1 MTGTVTDPA
10 LMSAEAL
17 LALYARGQLSPVEVL
32 QAVIE
37 RVARHNPA
45 VNAFA
50 VMNPGALQAAGDS
63 AQRWRAGR
71 PLGPL
76 DGVPCTVK
84 DLVDLAGFP
93 TRRGS
98 RTTSPDLVPDDAPAV
113 LGLKAAGAV
122 IVGKTTTTE
131 FGWKTPGDC
140 PLHGITRNPFDL
152 SRTPG
157 GSSSG
162 AAAAAAAGFGP
173 LHLGTDAGGS
183 IRIPAA
189 WCGMV
194 GLKPTF
200 GRVPQ
205 WPIGAFGAV
214 AVAGPITRTVRDAAL
229 MLSALARFD
238 ARDPYSLPDDP
249 RDWRNGIEGGV
260 AGLRI
265 SVLRRP
271 GFEAPVDA
279 EGIAAVE
286 QAAAVLVDAGAAIED
301 EDPGLPDAAA
311 AFGRV
316 WGVALAALVEAL
328 PPGKRGLLDAG
339 MEEVGGASGA
349 TRRGDAAN
357 RGAAGGGGAPDGA
370 VPPPVRPGSVPHGAG
385 STHAGRRAHGGA
397 VAGADAGLGAVDCA
411 VQPDP
416 AAGDHRAARAGRR
429 RAAAQRAGGGAAVSG
444 RPGAACRPGA
454 GAGRAFPNGPSGL
467 TRLDARSSGEVCGAH
482 RLQQR
487 QRQHG
492 REQVGADGHAE
503 HRGPTAGGVVQQ
515 RRHRAAEDRADAL
528 GDV

>member
-1 MTGTVTDPA
+1 VTDPA

-17 LALYARGQLSPVEVL
+17 LAHYASGRLSPVEAL
-32 QAVIE
+32 QAITE

-50 VMNPGALQAAGDS
+50 VLDPRALQAAGES

-71 PLGPL
+71 PLGAL

-98 RTTSPDLVPDDAPAV
+98 RTTSPSAVPDDAPAV

-122 IVGKTTTTE
+122 IIGKTTTTE

-140 PLHGITRNPFDL
+140 PLHGITRNPFDV

-189 WCGMV
+189 WCGAV

-238 ARDPYSLPDDP
+238 GRDPFSLPDDP
-249 RDWRNGIEGGV
+249 RDWRDGIDRGV
-260 AGLRI
+260 AGLRV

-271 GFEAPVDA
+271 GFDAPVDA
-279 EGIAAVE
+279 DGVAAVE
-286 QAAAVLVDAGAAIED
+286 QAAAILADAGAEIAD
-301 EDPGLPDAAA
+301 EDPGLPDISA

-316 WGVALAALVEAL
+316 WGVALAALVEGMPAE
-328 PPGKRGLLDAG
+328 KRSLLDAG
-339 MEEVGGASGA
+339 IEQVAAEQAGMSAAALMQVEAARIQAAHRMARFHRRFDLVLCPTVPGPPPLADSPTIEPSLALMRDWA
-349 TRRGDAAN
+349 PWTALFNLTRQPAISVPLGVT
-357 RGAAGGGGAPDGA
+357 AAGLP
-370 VPPPVRPGSVPHGAG
+370 RSVQ
-385 STHAGRRAHGGA
+385 
-397 VAGADAGLGAVDCA
+397 L
-411 VQPDP
+411 
-416 AAGDHRAARAGRR
+416 AAALYRDDLVLRAARVLEQAM
-429 RAAAQRAGGGAAVSG
+429 
-444 RPGAACRPGA
+444 P
-454 GAGRAFPNGPSGL
+454 FPVA
-467 TRLDARSSGEVCGAH
+467 RLG
-482 RLQQR
+482 
-487 QRQHG
+487 
-492 REQVGADGHAE
+492 
-503 HRGPTAGGVVQQ
+503 
-515 RRHRAAEDRADAL
+515 
-528 GDV
+528 

>member
-1 MTGTVTDPA
+1 MTDPA
-10 LMSAEAL
+10 LMSAETL
-17 LALYARGQLSPVEVL
+17 LAHYASGRLSPVEAL

-50 VMNPGALQAAGDS
+50 VMNPGALQAAGES

-71 PLGPL
+71 PLGML

-98 RTTSPDLVPDDAPAV
+98 RTTSPDPVPDDAPAV

-189 WCGMV
+189 WCGAV

-205 WPIGAFGAV
+205 WPIGAFGVV

-238 ARDPYSLPDDP
+238 GRDPFSLPDDP
-249 RDWRNGIEGGV
+249 RDWRDGIERGV
-260 AGLRI
+260 AGLRV

-271 GFEAPVDA
+271 GFDAPVDPD
-279 EGIAAVE
+279 GIAAVE
-286 QAAAVLVDAGAAIED
+286 RAAAVLADAGAEIED

-316 WGVALAALVEAL
+316 WGVALAALVEGL
-328 PPGKRGLLDAG
+328 PAEKRGLLDAG
-339 MEEVGGASGA
+339 IQEVAAEQAGLSAAAMMQIEALRVQAAHRMALFHRRFDLVLCPTVPSPPMLA
-349 TRRGDAAN
+349 DAPTTDPLRALMQDWAPWTALFNLTRQPAITVPLGT
-357 RGAAGGGGAPDGA
+357 GAAGLP
-370 VPPPVRPGSVPHGAG
+370 RSVQLA
-385 STHAGRRAHGGA
+385 AALYRDDLVLRAA
-397 VAGADAGLGAVDCA
+397 RVLEQVVAFPAAGLG
-411 VQPDP
+411 
-416 AAGDHRAARAGRR
+416 
-429 RAAAQRAGGGAAVSG
+429 
-444 RPGAACRPGA
+444 
-454 GAGRAFPNGPSGL
+454 
-467 TRLDARSSGEVCGAH
+467 
-482 RLQQR
+482 
-487 QRQHG
+487 
-492 REQVGADGHAE
+492 
-503 HRGPTAGGVVQQ
+503 
-515 RRHRAAEDRADAL
+515 
-528 GDV
+528 

>member
-1 MTGTVTDPA
+1 VTDPA

-17 LALYARGQLSPVEVL
+17 LAHYASGRLSPVEAL
-32 QAVIE
+32 QAITE
-37 RVARHNPA
+37 RIVRHNPA

-50 VMNPGALQAAGDS
+50 VLNPRALQAAGES

-71 PLGPL
+71 PLGAL

-98 RTTSPDLVPDDAPAV
+98 RTTSAEPVADDAPAV

-122 IVGKTTTTE
+122 ILGKTTTTE

-140 PLHGITRNPFDL
+140 PLHGITRNPFDVRR
-152 SRTPG
+152 SPG

-189 WCGMV
+189 WCGAV
-194 GLKPTF
+194 GLKPSF

-238 ARDPYSLPDDP
+238 GRDPFSLPDDP
-249 RDWRNGIEGGV
+249 RDWRHDIDQGV

-271 GFEAPVDA
+271 GFDAPVDA
-279 EGIAAVE
+279 DGVAAVE
-286 QAAAVLVDAGAAIED
+286 QAAAMLADAGAEIEE
-301 EDPGLPDAAA
+301 EDPGLPDISATFA
-311 AFGRV
+311 RV
-316 WGVALAALVEAL
+316 WGVALAVLAESLSAE
-328 PPGKRGLLDAG
+328 KRALLDAG
-339 MEEVGGASGA
+339 IEQVAAEQAGMSA
-349 TRRGDAAN
+349 TALMQVEAARIDAAH
-357 RGAAGGGGAPDGA
+357 RMARFHRRFDLVLCPTVPG
-370 VPPPVRPGSVPHGAG
+370 PPPLADDPTIEPLHALMRDWAPWTALFNLTRQPAITVPMGVTGMGLPRSVQ
-385 STHAGRRAHGGA
+385 
-397 VAGADAGLGAVDCA
+397 L
-411 VQPDP
+411 
-416 AAGDHRAARAGRR
+416 AAALYRDDLVLRAARVLE
-429 RAAAQRAGGGAAVSG
+429 RAM
-444 RPGAACRPGA
+444 P
-454 GAGRAFPNGPSGL
+454 FPE
-467 TRLDARSSGEVCGAH
+467 AK
-482 RLQQR
+482 
-487 QRQHG
+487 
-492 REQVGADGHAE
+492 
-503 HRGPTAGGVVQQ
+503 
-515 RRHRAAEDRADAL
+515 L
-528 GDV
+528 G